1 MQNFTNILI
10 VVLIVLCFIILMNNN
25 KNTTEPFYSD
35 DNMLNMGK
43 NNDEQNQ
50 VMEDEDN
57 KDNKVNQVNGF
68 TPNDNNINLNV
79 EIVTI
84 AKDYNGIQVSFKE
97 QILQDVKY
105 YLHVYRLDKNGKE
118 LGGQGSYLLVGL
130 DIKKDKDVSGRLIS
144 EPIPIKHPKAEKY
157 IVALQY
163 TYKNTEKIIENSAYE
178 FPDNLANQNKI
189 FTLDQPIEDQVAE
202 YMDFEKYKDK
212 KQEIEEAKLREE
224 ATKSRIVSNADG
236 SFNLE
241 QIKKS
246 LGGFPDSL
254 FLDQSSISSLDEL
267 IDRNLK
273 LGVLNVN
280 AHISENVYQDP
291 KSSSN

>member
-1 MQNFTNILI
+1 
-10 VVLIVLCFIILMNNN
+10 MNNN